1 MLCASRF
8 AHFIRLA
15 SRNIF
20 RQRLRTAVTLLAIAF
35 GVAGIILSGGFVQ
48 DMFTQLAEAI
58 IHSQSGHIQVAQ
70 AGFFTKGSQ
79 SPQRYVIDSP
89 RPEELFIN
97 NVPGVVES
105 MSRVYFFGLLNNR
118 KTDLPI
124 LAEGIEPDREAVLGT
139 YLRIQEGRQLEDKD
153 HYGILL
159 GQGVAHALK
168 LRPGE
173 AATLVASTTEG
184 AMNTLDFEVVGVFQS
199 FSQEYDSRAV
209 KIPLSAAQELL
220 SSSGVNVLVVALR
233 RTPDTEKVARI
244 LRRHAVGADLEVR
257 TWEELNDFY
266 QGAVAF
272 YDREFGVLRLVILI
286 MVLLGVANAVN
297 MSAFERVGEF
307 GTMRA
312 LGNRGRDI
320 SALVLT
326 EGLLTGLIGATL
338 GTALGMAIAIGASS
352 IGIPMPPPPNSNLGY
367 IARIPI
373 VASVVVGAFFV
384 GLGATVLAS
393 IVPAIR
399 VSRIPVATAL
409 RENA

>member
-1 MLCASRF
+1 
-8 AHFIRLA
+8 
-15 SRNIF
+15 
-20 RQRLRTAVTLLAIAF
+20 
-35 GVAGIILSGGFVQ
+35 
-48 DMFTQLAEAI
+48 
-58 IHSQSGHIQVAQ
+58 
-70 AGFFTKGSQ
+70 
-79 SPQRYVIDSP
+79 
-89 RPEELFIN
+89 
-97 NVPGVVES
+97 
-105 MSRVYFFGLLNNR
+105 
-118 KTDLPI
+118 
-124 LAEGIEPDREAVLGT
+124 
-139 YLRIQEGRQLEDKD
+139 
-153 HYGILL
+153 
-159 GQGVAHALK
+159 
-168 LRPGE
+168 
-173 AATLVASTTEG
+173 
-184 AMNTLDFEVVGVFQS
+184 
-199 FSQEYDSRAV
+199 
-209 KIPLSAAQELL
+209 
-220 SSSGVNVLVVALR
+220 
-233 RTPDTEKVARI
+233 VARI